1 MKARWRLAGLLLAL
15 LPLAEA
21 AADSDTFV
29 GVWQGEVVEIPLPGQ
44 DISRYV
50 VTIDIVPG
58 SVTVAYPGLGCG
70 GALHPLRRRGRLM
83 GFRDALDYGLDRC
96 EANGRTELYLL
107 DAGLVDYRWFDAR
120 GRLRAAGRLLR
131 DEKLRIVSAEQ
142 WETARRN

>member
-1 MKARWRLAGLLLAL
+1 MTARSRLLGLLLAL
-15 LPLAEA
+15 LPLAVL
-21 AADSDTFV
+21 AADSDGFV
-29 GVWQGEVVEIPLPGQ
+29 GVWRGEVAEIPLPGQ

-50 VTIDIVPG
+50 VSIDIVPG

-70 GALHPLRRRGRLM
+70 GTLHPLRRRGRMM

-107 DAGLVDYRWFDAR
+107 GAGLVDYRWFDAR

-131 DEKLRIVSAEQ
+131 DNGLLIVINTAYLRPG
-142 WETARRN
+142 